1 MFLAFRGL
9 FTTLALVGSASLW
22 AQAGIYSCTD
32 AKGRKLTSDRPIA
45 ECTDR
50 DQKELNTSGTVK
62 RIVKPVMTADEQR
75 VADAK
80 SKLEIEEQ
88 ARALEEK
95 RKDRALL
102 LRYPARAVHDKERQE
117 ALQQIDEVIKAANK
131 RIGEL
136 NAQRK
141 KVDEELEFYKKDPS
155 KAPPSLRRQFEDN
168 NHSLGVQKRFIGDQD
183 SEKKRVNDRFDEELV
198 KLKTLWLL
206 TATPSSTAK

>member
-9 FTTLALVGSASLW
+9 FTTLALIGSASLW

-102 LRYPARAVHDKERQE
+102 LRYPTRVVHDKERQE

>member
-9 FTTLALVGSASLW
+9 FTTLALISSASLW

-102 LRYPARAVHDKERQE
+102 LRYPTRVVHDKERQE

>member
-102 LRYPARAVHDKERQE
+102 LRYPTRVVHDKERQE